1 MADNEESTTSAA
13 TWAGTHVFGA
23 QAIHTPRTLAEA
35 QQLISDSPRI
45 RALGTRHSFNDIADS
60 PGVLVSLVD
69 LEPGIEIDETGIEPT
84 VTVTGGTTY
93 GVLAAELESRGFALH
108 NMGSLP
114 HISVAGAISTAT
126 HGSGNRNGNLAT
138 AVRALDVIGVDGEI
152 TTVRAGDPA
161 FEGSVVALGLL
172 GVTARVTLAIEPSF
186 QVRQDIYSDL
196 PWSAV
201 LERFDEISGCGYSVS
216 LFTNWLGDTVQ
227 RMWLKTRLADGDPG
241 ELPDELFGGRLEVI
255 PQRSPAGEFLD
266 NTTLQG
272 GIPGPWSERLP
283 HFRFDATPSNG
294 DEIQTEY
301 LISRADAAAALEALR
316 PLGPLIE
323 PALLITELRTV
334 AADELWMS
342 TAYQRDSL
350 CIHFTWKNLP
360 AEVAAII
367 PLIEA
372 ALERFSPRAHWGKV
386 FTLDAATVRARYNN
400 LDDFAA
406 LVASRDPENK
416 FGNAYSA
423 TVLGS

>member
-1 MADNEESTTSAA
+1 MPDQKQS

-23 QAIHTPRTLAEA
+23 ERIVNVRSLDEA
-35 QQLISDSPRI
+35 QELVAASPRI

-60 PGVLVSLVD
+60 AGVLVSLVD
-69 LEPGIEIDETGIEPT
+69 LDPRIEIAADGST
-84 VTVTGGTTY
+84 VSVSAGTTY
-93 GVLAAELESRGFALH
+93 GVLAAELQRRGFALH

-138 AVRALDVIGVDGEI
+138 AVRALEVIGADGESSA
-152 TTVRAGDPA
+152 VAAGDPH

-172 GVTARVTLAIEPSF
+172 GVTARVTLAIEPSYR
-186 QVRQDIYSDL
+186 VRQDIYADL
-196 PWSAV
+196 LWSTV
-201 LERFDEISGCGYSVS
+201 LGSFDEVTGCGYSVS
-216 LFTNWLGDTVQ
+216 LFTNWLGDSVQ
-227 RMWLKTRLADGDPG
+227 RMWVKTRLAEGDDGS
-241 ELPDELFGGRLEVI
+241 LPAELFGGRLEVTA
-255 PQRSPAGEFLD
+255 QRSPAGDFLD
-266 NTTLQG
+266 NTTEQG

-301 LISRADAAAALEALR
+301 LVDRADAAEALAALR

-334 AADELWMS
+334 AADSLWMS
-342 TAYQRDSL
+342 TAYERDSL

-360 AEVAAII
+360 HEVAATI

-372 ALERFSPRAHWGKV
+372 ALEQFSPRAHWGKV
-386 FTLDAATVRARYNN
+386 ASLDSQVVGDRYER
-400 LDDFAA
+400 LADFRE
-406 LVASRDPENK
+406 LVERRDPEQK
-416 FGNAYSA
+416 FRNAYTS
-423 TVLGS
+423 TVLRPV